1 MGRCRNV
8 VFYSFLHSQCLRC
21 LCCLSE
27 EYKEQTAK
35 ENSDNAGQPALF
47 NYRLRYIRF
56 TIFVLTPL
64 ADKGHITRF
73 KSRMIMGGENIIA
86 LGKEKTWTAHG
97 FC

>member
-8 VFYSFLHSQCLRC
+8 VFYSILHSQCLRC

-56 TIFVLTPL
+56 TIFVLTLKWTHPSRQLFSEFKLCPCPPL
-64 ADKGHITRF
+64 QLVGA
-73 KSRMIMGGENIIA
+73 A
-86 LGKEKTWTAHG
+86 P
-97 FC
+97 